1 MFYTCNYNIRVT
13 HRNGAIKHIF
23 YTNQITEGSS
33 ADCSLFILSLHALA
47 LHLAVKILLQ
57 IFLYEDLSTLA
68 LHTSVSCI
76 SLQNASRT
84 ALCYATI
91 LLSEN
96 IPNIWHKSS
105 TKHKEV
111 RPDWNDK
118 NDNANYAPS
127 YHMEGFTNGS
137 GCHFKEIFDQV
148 RKDLDCE
155 LFYSELKRHN
165 VSHYI
170 YYLATDNIHIV
181 LENDNT
187 VLIKGLKK
195 VVNVKFSK
203 NTSCKTSYDRLKS
216 EITFQQYRKILLKQ
230 EFSDGLQI
238 SMNIKDITIPLI
250 IHYYLLRAFRTL
262 HKSFR

>member
-1 MFYTCNYNIRVT
+1 MVLLSIFFTRIRS
-13 HRNGAIKHIF
+13 
-23 YTNQITEGSS
+23 TEGSS
-33 ADCSLFILSLHALA
+33 ADCSLFILSLHAPY

-57 IFLYEDLSTLA
+57 IFLYEDLSTLV

-76 SLQNASRT
+76 SLQNTSRT
-84 ALCYATI
+84 ALCYAII

-111 RPDWNDK
+111 KPDWNDK

-187 VLIKGLKK
+187 VLIKGLK
-195 VVNVKFSK
+195 
-203 NTSCKTSYDRLKS
+203 RL
-216 EITFQQYRKILLKQ
+216 
-230 EFSDGLQI
+230 
-238 SMNIKDITIPLI
+238 
-250 IHYYLLRAFRTL
+250 
-262 HKSFR
+262 